1 MAIYNVRL
9 RLYISLCVQC
19 FSGYYLKNIKIPF
32 IFFSKHIYDITFMTA
47 EFSTNIENALKKW
60 Y

>member
-19 FSGYYLKNIKIPF
+19 FSGYYLKKPIKIPF
-32 IFFSKHIYDITFMTA
+32 IFISKHIFMTT
-47 EFSTNIENALKKW
+47 EFSTNIENT
-60 Y
+60 